1 MGDIARA
8 RQYFS
13 QVEGQARR
21 DLAEVEAE
29 TDGDPRDLAN
39 VLQDMADIELGLG
52 RTDAAVQL
60 TRRAQATVDGFE
72 DKYSIAVW
80 SGVNADLYSR
90 IGRADLAVPL
100 LDRILASPNGGMAY
114 SSALLPSDPSW
125 DPIRADPRFIAL
137 LTQYPAPGV
146 LRSAARR
153 VGQEGGSTSK

>member
-1 MGDIARA
+1 MGVIARS

-90 IGRADLAVPL
+90 IQSDERRGGKESVSPCRLRCGPL
-100 LDRILASPNGGMAY
+100 H
-114 SSALLPSDPSW
+114 
-125 DPIRADPRFIAL
+125 
-137 LTQYPAPGV
+137 
-146 LRSAARR
+146 
-153 VGQEGGSTSK
+153 

>member
-1 MGDIARA
+1 MGVIARS

-80 SGVNADLYSR
+80 RGDNADLYSR
-90 IGRADLAVPL
+90 IGRADIAVPHT
-100 LDRILASPNGGMAY
+100 DRLLASPTGR
-114 SSALLPSDPSW
+114 SDE
-125 DPIRADPRFIAL
+125 PR
-137 LTQYPAPGV
+137 
-146 LRSAARR
+146 
-153 VGQEGGSTSK
+153 